1 MSTIQA
7 TLTRTKGVSRCV
19 DRLLLVTEN
28 TVFRLGFEQL
38 NAIDNSVVE
47 VVPIVPAVLVG
58 GEASTFSL
66 VVVDGELADEGGL
79 GACMAVRACSSE
91 LPLLLISSQLD
102 DNFVRRAVGAG
113 ISGLM
118 GKDTK
123 PEELRSA
130 IGWLIKGHSVLDPR
144 VTRAVIGWA
153 LIANIDPD
161 KQDLSARELEVLRLV
176 GRGESNKRIA
186 RRLGLTESSVKTY
199 LRRIFDKLGCRT
211 RAAAAAAMA
220 RKGLL

>member
-1 MSTIQA
+1 M
-7 TLTRTKGVSRCV
+7 

-38 NAIDNSVVE
+38 NAIDNFAVE
-47 VVPIVPAVLVG
+47 VVSTVPATLIH
-58 GEASTFSL
+58 GEATAFAL
-66 VVVDGELADEGGL
+66 VVVDGDLPDEGGL
-79 GACMAVRACSSE
+79 GACVAMRASSPD
-91 LPLLLISSQLD
+91 LPLLLITSQLD

-118 GKDTK
+118 GKDTRA
-123 PEELRSA
+123 EELRSA
-130 IGWLIKGHSVLDPR
+130 IGWLTKGHSVLDPR

-153 LIANIDPD
+153 LIANVDPD
-161 KQDLSARELEVLRLV
+161 AQDLSARELEVLRLV

-186 RRLGLTESSVKTY
+186 RGLGLTESSVKTY
-199 LRRIFDKLGCRT
+199 LRRSFEKLGCST